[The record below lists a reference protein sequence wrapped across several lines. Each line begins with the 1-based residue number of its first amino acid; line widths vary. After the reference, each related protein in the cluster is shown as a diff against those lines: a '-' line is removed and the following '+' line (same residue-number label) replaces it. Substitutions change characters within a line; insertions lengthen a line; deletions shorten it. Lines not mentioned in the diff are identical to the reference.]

1 MRQFNILIVTFM
13 VFSACMAQN
22 KPLVNAK
29 ASQIDGGNAYFGT
42 HFADADVLTSAEML
56 GNYEKMSTKDTM
68 ASKFSGLVT
77 EVCKVKGCWMKLQL
91 GDGKETMVKFKD
103 YGFFVPKELVGKE
116 VIVNG
121 LAFVEEMNVKDQRH
135 YARDAGKSD
144 EEIAAIINAETKYAF
159 EADGVLIK
167 E

>member
-1 MRQFNILIVTFM
+1 MIVTFM
-13 VFSACMAQN
+13 VFSACVAQN
-22 KPLVNAK
+22 KPLVTGK
-29 ASQIDGGNAYFGT
+29 ASQIDGGNAYFGS
-42 HFADADVLTSAEML
+42 HFTDTDVLNSAKML
-56 GNYEKMSTKDTM
+56 GNYEKMSTKDTVS
-68 ASKFSGLVT
+68 SKFSALVT

-91 GDGKETMVKFKD
+91 GKGKETMVRFKD

-135 YARDAGKSD
+135 YARDAGKTE
-144 EEIAAIINAETKYAF
+144 EEIAGITNMEKKYAF